1 MEGVGKGSE
10 GSEKKIGDEMEGQR
24 EADGEDRSVGR
35 GKGDVGDEEE
45 MRVQEKA
52 YTNNEQCIRVNV
64 VQVGNGSDKEDG
76 AKQTMQKGS
85 GVKMR
90 R

>member
-1 MEGVGKGSE
+1 MLGREGKGA
-10 GSEKKIGDEMEGQR
+10 KTKIGDEMEGQR

-45 MRVQEKA
+45 RRVQEKA